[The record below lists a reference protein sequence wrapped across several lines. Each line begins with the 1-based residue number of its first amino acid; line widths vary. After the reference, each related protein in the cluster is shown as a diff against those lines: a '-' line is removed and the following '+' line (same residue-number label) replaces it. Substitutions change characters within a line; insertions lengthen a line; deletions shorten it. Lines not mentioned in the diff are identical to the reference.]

1 VRSAIVSRP
10 LDPAALLAEASG
22 AVHGASIVF
31 VGTVR
36 DINDGRAVSGIDY
49 AAYGPMAERE
59 LAAIVSEAAERFG
72 TPDIVVEHRLGH
84 LALTEASV
92 VIAVSH
98 PHRAAAFDASRS
110 VIEEIKRRVPIWK
123 REEYVDGTRE
133 WVGAGGEKREQETQ
147 SRKEG
152 SASG

>member
-1 VRSAIVSRP
+1 MRSAIVSRP

-22 AVHGASIVF
+22 TANGASIVF

-36 DINDGRAVSGIDY
+36 NINDGRAVSGIDY

-59 LAAIVSEAAERFG
+59 LAAIVAEAAERFA
-72 TPDIVVEHRLGH
+72 TPDIVVEHRLGR

-92 VIAVSH
+92 VIAVAH
-98 PHRAAAFDASRS
+98 PHRAAAYDASRYI
-110 VIEEIKRRVPIWK
+110 IEELKHRVPIWK

-133 WVGAGGEKREQETQ
+133 WVENAGFREQGAGFSDDLEP
-147 SRKEG
+147 
-152 SASG
+152 